1 MGGFMRQGF
10 WIHSMGWK
18 IAVSNLCILD
28 KIIGKSSSIGKRNG
42 RYEWESYLKAT
53 VGIKVTLNVAK
64 NTSENNSYI
73 NMINTCQLFFHLH
86 FSLFFLICFENPN
99 HSSNIRTAINKIV
112 IFAKKRNRNYEINRK
127 YIKKKV

>member
-1 MGGFMRQGF
+1 
-10 WIHSMGWK
+10 MGWK

-86 FSLFFLICFENPN
+86 FSLFF
-99 HSSNIRTAINKIV
+99 
-112 IFAKKRNRNYEINRK
+112 
-127 YIKKKV
+127 